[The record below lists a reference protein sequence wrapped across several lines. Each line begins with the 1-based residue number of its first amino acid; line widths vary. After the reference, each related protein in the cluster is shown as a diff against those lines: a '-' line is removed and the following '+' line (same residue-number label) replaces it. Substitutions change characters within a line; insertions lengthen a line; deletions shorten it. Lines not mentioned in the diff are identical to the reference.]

1 MKGSELVRTLCFTL
15 CLALGAVSVS
25 AAEPP
30 APMEKVDINAADAAT
45 LASVLDGVGV
55 VKAEAI
61 VRYREAN
68 GGFRTLEEL
77 ANVSGIGLATLDRNQ
92 DRIVLGSD

>member
-1 MKGSELVRTLCFTL
+1 VKGSELVRTLCFTL
-15 CLALGAVSVS
+15 CLALGAVTVS
-25 AAEPP
+25 AAEP
-30 APMEKVDINAADAAT
+30 APVEKVDINSADAET

-92 DRIVLGSD
+92 DRIVLGSN

>member
-1 MKGSELVRTLCFTL
+1 
-15 CLALGAVSVS
+15 
-25 AAEPP
+25 
-30 APMEKVDINAADAAT
+30 
-45 LASVLDGVGV
+45 VGV

-92 DRIVLGSD
+92 DRIVLGSN

>member
-1 MKGSELVRTLCFTL
+1 MKGNELVRTVCLTL
-15 CLALGAVSVS
+15 CLALGAVTAS
-25 AAEPP
+25 AAEPA
-30 APMEKVDINAADAAT
+30 APEPVDINVADAQT
-45 LASVLDGVGV
+45 LAQVLDGVGV

-68 GGFRTLEEL
+68 GGFKTLEEL

-92 DRIVLGSD
+92 GRITLSSP